1 MSALYSWVGNIVFYL
16 IFITVVVNLLPNKK
30 YEKYLKLF
38 SGMVFILLV
47 LKPLTVGLRLEDKIA
62 YYFETISLQNE
73 SEDLRKEL
81 TGMEQQ
87 RLSQMITQYERAV
100 ANDVEAM
107 AVDMECYP
115 VYTDVTID
123 GTQDSPSF
131 GSVTHIRMTVTREP
145 PGEADSGGMGGS
157 GPDSGLG
164 SGAGT
169 GAGGEPGDAAPREP
183 VRPVEQVKPV
193 EIGEKTE
200 TAAEVPVP
208 DETLNRLRRKV
219 EGYYGLQTMD
229 VEIQLEER

>member
-38 SGMVFILLV
+38 SGMVFILRV
-47 LKPLTVGLRLEDKIA
+47 LKPLTGGLRLEDKIA

-107 AVDMECYP
+107 AVDMEFYP
-115 VYTDVTID
+115 VHTDVTID

-145 PGEADSGGMGGS
+145 PGEADSG
-157 GPDSGLG
+157 
-164 SGAGT
+164 A
-169 GAGGEPGDAAPREP
+169 EPGTAPLEP

>member
-47 LKPLTVGLRLEDKIA
+47 LKPLTGGLRLEDKIA

-157 GPDSGLG
+157 GAG
-164 SGAGT
+164 SEPWRCRPAGTCQAGGAG
-169 GAGGEPGDAAPREP
+169 
-183 VRPVEQVKPV
+183 KPV